1 MQDETTFDVAV
12 VGGGIMGCATALN
25 LARAGLETV
34 VLDRRGLCMEASGV
48 NAGTLTHRTGPA
60 AMQAYYTRAIRLW
73 KSSPEWLGAD
83 VGFRE
88 RGGLTIGFTDKDA
101 ERIEAVYASRKDTEV
116 EIEIVHGNRARE
128 LEPNLSDR
136 VKLACW
142 FAKDGYA
149 NSNRTGYGFHKA
161 LTRNG
166 VSVRTGAEVL
176 EIDSGDSGFSLHT
189 RAGTLRARRIVIA
202 AGAWVRKIVE
212 MMGLEFTQTITC
224 RVNMMNVMER
234 MPRLFERIITHANG
248 GLTLKQPDHGTI
260 LIGGGWQGL
269 GSPQTGGVE
278 IVRENL
284 ASNFRLTHSA
294 FAGVADGRWVRG
306 WLGIEARVATDDP
319 IAGALPGVEGAFVV
333 GCFHS
338 GWTAGPYIGKLMADL
353 IVGRDLELPLFDPG
367 RVMRRKSDAAERV
380 VES

>member
-1 MQDETTFDVAV
+1 MTFDVAV
-12 VGGGIMGCATALN
+12 VGGGIMGSATALH
-25 LARAGLETV
+25 LARAGMRTV
-34 VLDRRGLCMEASGV
+34 VLERRGLCMEASGV

-60 AMQAYYTRAIRLW
+60 EMQAYYTRSIRLW
-73 KSSPEWLGAD
+73 KSSAEWLGAD

-88 RGGLTIGFTDKDA
+88 RGGLTIGFTESDS
-101 ERIEAVYASRKDTEV
+101 ERIVAAFESRKDTEV
-116 EIEIVHGNRARE
+116 EIELVHGNRARE

-142 FAKDGYA
+142 FPQDGYA

-161 LTRNG
+161 LTQSG
-166 VSVRTGAEVL
+166 ASVRTGSEVL
-176 EIDSGDSGFSLHT
+176 EIEPDDAGFTLRT
-189 RAGTLRARRIVIA
+189 RTGVVRARRIVIA
-202 AGAWVRKIVE
+202 AGAWVRKLIE
-212 MMGLEFTQTITC
+212 ILGLEFTQTITC

-278 IVRENL
+278 IVRDNL

-294 FAGVADGRWVRG
+294 FAGVAEGRWVRG
-306 WLGIEARVATDDP
+306 WLGIEARIANDAP
-319 IAGALPGVEGAFVV
+319 MAGALPGIEGAFVV

-338 GWTAGPYIGKLMADL
+338 GWTAGPYIGKLMADYVL
-353 IVGRDLELPLFDPG
+353 GRETELPLFDPA
-367 RVMRRKSDAAERV
+367 RVMRPKQEAMASSIGA
-380 VES
+380 